1 MADKNRCV
9 VCGKEFGLFASGYGG
24 ECRIGKARWCTD
36 YWNSKERLCSYC
48 LEKLGKR
55 R

>member
-1 MADKNRCV
+1 MFDKNRCV

-24 ECRIGKARWCTD
+24 ECRICKARCCTAHG
-36 YWNSKERLCSYC
+36 NSKERLCPYC